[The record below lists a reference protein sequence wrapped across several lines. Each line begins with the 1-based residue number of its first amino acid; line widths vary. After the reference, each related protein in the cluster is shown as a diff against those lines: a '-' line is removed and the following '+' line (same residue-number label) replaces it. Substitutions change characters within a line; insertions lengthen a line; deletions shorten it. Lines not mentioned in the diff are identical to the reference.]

1 MMLSIYPQV
10 RRELCQ
16 LFSLGPGARE
26 DVDTPLPSRKMF
38 RSLSM
43 REATRLRHRAQLG
56 HRHSFMGPGAG
67 AGAGSGL
74 GKGAGRGRHK
84 GGVCQPGD
92 CLESQTLLLSLT
104 PSSTDSSAR
113 SSFSGAG
120 AGQGAGA
127 GHPRHVTLVTQR
139 QEASC

>member
-1 MMLSIYPQV
+1 MIISIYPQV

-26 DVDTPLPSRKMF
+26 DVATPLPSRKMF

-67 AGAGSGL
+67 AGL

-120 AGQGAGA
+120 AGQGAG
-127 GHPRHVTLVTQR
+127 HPRHVTLVTQR

>member
-1 MMLSIYPQV
+1 MILSIYPQV

-26 DVDTPLPSRKMF
+26 DVATPLPSRKMF

-56 HRHSFMGPGAG
+56 HRHSFMGAG
-67 AGAGSGL
+67 AGL

-120 AGQGAGA
+120 AGQGAGQGA

>member
-1 MMLSIYPQV
+1 M

-26 DVDTPLPSRKMF
+26 DVATPLPSRKMF

-67 AGAGSGL
+67 AGL
-74 GKGAGRGRHK
+74 GKGPGRGRHK
-84 GGVCQPGD
+84 GGLCQPGD

-120 AGQGAGA
+120 AGQGAG
-127 GHPRHVTLVTQR
+127 HPRHVTLVTQR

>member
-1 MMLSIYPQV
+1 MIISIYPQV

-26 DVDTPLPSRKMF
+26 DVATPLPSRKMF

-56 HRHSFMGPGAG
+56 HRHSFMGAG
-67 AGAGSGL
+67 AGL

-120 AGQGAGA
+120 AGQGAG
-127 GHPRHVTLVTQR
+127 HPRHVTLVTQR

>member
-1 MMLSIYPQV
+1 M

-26 DVDTPLPSRKMF
+26 DVATPLPSRKMF

-56 HRHSFMGPGAG
+56 HRHSFMGAG
-67 AGAGSGL
+67 AGL

-120 AGQGAGA
+120 AGQGAG
-127 GHPRHVTLVTQR
+127 HPRHVTLVTQR

>member
-26 DVDTPLPSRKMF
+26 DVATPLPSRKMF

-67 AGAGSGL
+67 ASL
-74 GKGAGRGRHK
+74 GKGPGRGRHK
-84 GGVCQPGD
+84 GGD

>member
-1 MMLSIYPQV
+1 M

-26 DVDTPLPSRKMF
+26 DVATPLPSRKMF

-67 AGAGSGL
+67 AGAGL

-84 GGVCQPGD
+84 GGD

-120 AGQGAGA
+120 AGQGAG
-127 GHPRHVTLVTQR
+127 HPRYVTLVTQR

>member
-1 MMLSIYPQV
+1 M

-26 DVDTPLPSRKMF
+26 DVATPLPSRKMF

-67 AGAGSGL
+67 PGAGAGL

-84 GGVCQPGD
+84 GGD

-120 AGQGAGA
+120 QGAGA
-127 GHPRHVTLVTQR
+127 GHPRYVTLVTQR

>member
-1 MMLSIYPQV
+1 M

-26 DVDTPLPSRKMF
+26 DVATPLPSRKMF

-67 AGAGSGL
+67 AGL
-74 GKGAGRGRHK
+74 GKGPGRGRHK
-84 GGVCQPGD
+84 GGLCQPGD
-92 CLESQTLLLSLT
+92 CLESQTLLFSLT

-120 AGQGAGA
+120 AGAGAGQGA

>member
-1 MMLSIYPQV
+1 M

-26 DVDTPLPSRKMF
+26 DVATPLPSRKMF

-67 AGAGSGL
+67 AGL

-120 AGQGAGA
+120 AGQGAG
-127 GHPRHVTLVTQR
+127 HPRHVTLVTQR

>member
-1 MMLSIYPQV
+1 M

-26 DVDTPLPSRKMF
+26 DVATPLPSRKMF

-56 HRHSFMGPGAG
+56 HRHSFMEPGAG
-67 AGAGSGL
+67 AGL

-120 AGQGAGA
+120 QGAGQGA

>member
-1 MMLSIYPQV
+1 M

-26 DVDTPLPSRKMF
+26 DVATPLPSRKMF

-67 AGAGSGL
+67 AGL
-74 GKGAGRGRHK
+74 GKGPGRGRHK
-84 GGVCQPGD
+84 GGLCQPGD

-120 AGQGAGA
+120 AGAGAGQGA

>member
-1 MMLSIYPQV
+1 MILFIYPQV

-26 DVDTPLPSRKMF
+26 DVATPLPSRKMF

-67 AGAGSGL
+67 AGL

-120 AGQGAGA
+120 AGAGQGA

>member
-1 MMLSIYPQV
+1 M

-26 DVDTPLPSRKMF
+26 DVATPLPSRKMF

-56 HRHSFMGPGAG
+56 HRHSFMGPGA
-67 AGAGSGL
+67 GL

-120 AGQGAGA
+120 AGQGAG
-127 GHPRHVTLVTQR
+127 HPRHVTLVTQR

>member
-1 MMLSIYPQV
+1 M

-26 DVDTPLPSRKMF
+26 DVATPLPSRKMY

-67 AGAGSGL
+67 ASL
-74 GKGAGRGRHK
+74 GKGPGRGRHK
-84 GGVCQPGD
+84 GGLCQPGD

-120 AGQGAGA
+120 AGQGAG
-127 GHPRHVTLVTQR
+127 HPRHVTLVTQR

>member
-1 MMLSIYPQV
+1 M

-26 DVDTPLPSRKMF
+26 DVATPLPSRKMF

-67 AGAGSGL
+67 AGL
-74 GKGAGRGRHK
+74 GKGARPDR
-84 GGVCQPGD
+84 
-92 CLESQTLLLSLT
+92 
-104 PSSTDSSAR
+104 
-113 SSFSGAG
+113 
-120 AGQGAGA
+120 
-127 GHPRHVTLVTQR
+127 RHVALPPHSGPVRGGGARGAVQH
-139 QEASC
+139 